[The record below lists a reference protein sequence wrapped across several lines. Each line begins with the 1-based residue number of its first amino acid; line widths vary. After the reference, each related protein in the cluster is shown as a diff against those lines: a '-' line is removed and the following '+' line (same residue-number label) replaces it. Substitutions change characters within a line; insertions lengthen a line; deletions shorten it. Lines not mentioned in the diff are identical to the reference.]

1 MRDEH
6 RKQREDAAIRLSI
19 PPRLIV
25 VPATAFMVGCAI
37 GMVRG
42 GRNASLRF
50 LAENAHRPPTTVQGW
65 YFYKKTKNYKVMW
78 GALKGA
84 GREAVKV
91 TALAGSYVGVE
102 EGLERAGWG
111 TGKHVGAAV
120 GTAVIFSIVCEW
132 NGWVLLRDTEG
143 KRIDRLPMNV
153 SRRAIVLGAMVGL
166 GMSGLEWGRSRPVDR
181 IL

>member
-1 MRDEH
+1 MKGCELVLFMAFVSTTTVCTMNTES
-6 RKQREDAAIRLSI
+6 KREDAAIRLSI

-91 TALAGSYVGVE
+91 TALAGSYVGIE
-102 EGLERAGWG
+102 EAVERAGWG
-111 TGKHVGAAV
+111 KGKHVGAAV
-120 GTAVIFSIVCEW
+120 GTGVIFSVVCEW
-132 NGWVLLRDTEG
+132 NWMGLLLKG
-143 KRIDRLPMNV
+143 Y
-153 SRRAIVLGAMVGL
+153 
-166 GMSGLEWGRSRPVDR
+166 
-181 IL
+181 